1 MQAHVPWSNGHV
13 YWDTAGCCNGGTQRI
28 EANAVEWAP
37 LDEWNH
43 YVFIK
48 SDDQKE
54 IWINGEL
61 FHEGVNTGPLPT
73 DITYLNVGGD
83 QNGNNSLRGIID
95 DFAVFATTLDE
106 EQIMGIYEGDRSLY
120 PKEPTYP
127 TLGSAGPS
135 GILRKSDV
143 TISAT

>member
-61 FHEGVNTGPLPT
+61 FHEGVG
-73 DITYLNVGGD
+73 
-83 QNGNNSLRGIID
+83 Q
-95 DFAVFATTLDE
+95 AVA
-106 EQIMGIYEGDRSLY
+106 GEGR
-120 PKEPTYP
+120 
-127 TLGSAGPS
+127 A
-135 GILRKSDV
+135 R
-143 TISAT
+143 